1 MTLPNQTLQTPDGT
15 RFSFQAT
22 PSSDY
27 RVAVTGPDNCTTV
40 HFLSVEMATHL
51 TFSLMTKNATMVK
64 L

>member
-1 MTLPNQTLQTPDGT
+1 MTLPSQTLQTPDGT
-15 RFSFQAT
+15 RFSFHAT
-22 PSSDY
+22 PSGDY
-27 RVAVTGPDNCTTV
+27 RVAVTGPDNCTAV